1 MMKNISYETLK
12 EAYDLKCEVYNALL
26 MDYLELK
33 KSVTTNQSD
42 NKNIE
47 SLSVGDIVTIN
58 DIGYLGLYEIT
69 TIIDIAEYPD
79 FFEYDYFVT
88 NNECE
93 TEIPVK
99 CSDLIPVCKAKNRLD
114 LS

>member
-1 MMKNISYETLK
+1 MENIGYETLK

-42 NKNIE
+42 TKNTE
-47 SLSVGDIVTIN
+47 YLSVGDIVTIN

-79 FFEYDYFVT
+79 FFDYDYFVT
-88 NNECE
+88 NDECE
-93 TEIPVK
+93 TEMPVK
-99 CSDLIPVCKAKNRLD
+99 WNELTLVCKAKNRLD
-114 LS
+114 LD